1 MVALFA
7 LAVVALAFWVRYERY
22 QPHPL
27 VDMEM
32 MRRPAVL
39 TTNLTAL
46 LVGFGMFGSFIL
58 IPQLVQLPTSTG
70 FGFGATTTEA
80 GLFLLPSAV
89 VMLFAGPIS
98 GLLGGRV
105 GSKLPLLIGT
115 VTAMSAF
122 AFLAFFHETHLSIYF
137 GSTLLGI
144 GIGFAFAAMANL
156 IVEAVDQ
163 TEVGVATGI
172 NTIMR
177 SIGGSLGAQIAAAI
191 IAGHVAAGG
200 LPAEH
205 GFVLAFAMSSV
216 ALLLAT
222 GIALA
227 IPAHG
232 ERAHPVQP
240 WRPIR
245 TGAGRDSR
253 PLRH

>member
-22 QPHPL
+22 QPQPL

-122 AFLAFFHETHLSIYF
+122 AFLAFFHETHLSIYSAARCS
-137 GSTLLGI
+137 GS
-144 GIGFAFAAMANL
+144 A
-156 IVEAVDQ
+156 
-163 TEVGVATGI
+163 
-172 NTIMR
+172 
-177 SIGGSLGAQIAAAI
+177 SGSPSPQW
-191 IAGHVAAGG
+191 
-200 LPAEH
+200 P
-205 GFVLAFAMSSV
+205 
-216 ALLLAT
+216 T
-222 GIALA
+222 
-227 IPAHG
+227 
-232 ERAHPVQP
+232 
-240 WRPIR
+240 
-245 TGAGRDSR
+245 
-253 PLRH
+253 

>member
-1 MVALFA
+1 
-7 LAVVALAFWVRYERY
+7 
-22 QPHPL
+22 
-27 VDMEM
+27 
-32 MRRPAVL
+32 
-39 TTNLTAL
+39 
-46 LVGFGMFGSFIL
+46 
-58 IPQLVQLPTSTG
+58 
-70 FGFGATTTEA
+70 
-80 GLFLLPSAV
+80 
-89 VMLFAGPIS
+89 
-98 GLLGGRV
+98 
-105 GSKLPLLIGT
+105 
-115 VTAMSAF
+115 
-122 AFLAFFHETHLSIYF
+122 
-137 GSTLLGI
+137 
-144 GIGFAFAAMANL
+144 MANL

-232 ERAHPVQP
+232 
-240 WRPIR
+240 
-245 TGAGRDSR
+245 GAGAPGAAFATGPHWRWPGFAPASALAEARRRSPPRRSIASRVDRPVHQDASPDRSPRPTAIWRACSSAGGRPRQRGPDRRARGRRRSPFRGLRPGTRHPRSCPEVRLSARGSERDSR
-253 PLRH
+253 CRAP